1 MCLWP
6 VCLILRLSWFGAFSL
21 PLYGSVPCLHCSCGV
36 VYPCQLPSRLDDSRS
51 CVCPGFSSCANNLW
65 VEGRN
70 VPMSCLSYPWFPLVL
85 SLRLTA
91 VWLSYLRTWRVA
103 ALTCAL
109 STSSCASTLWVE
121 GHSMPEACLSSL
133 CFDLVLSLRLADVWL
148 CSLPAL
154 YLRCCS
160 YFPVA
165 ISPG

>member
-1 MCLWP
+1 M
-6 VCLILRLSWFGAFSL
+6 
-21 PLYGSVPCLHCSCGV
+21 PLFDSVPCLHCSCSF
-36 VYPCQLPSRLDDSRS
+36 VYSRQLPSRLDDSRS

-65 VEGRN
+65 VEGRS

-109 STSSCASTLWVE
+109 TTTSCASTLWVE
-121 GHSMPEACLSSL
+121 GHGIPEACLSSF
-133 CFDLVLSLRLADVWL
+133 CFDLVLSLRLADVRVH
-148 CSLPAL
+148 SLLAL
-154 YLRCCS
+154 YLQCCS
-160 YFPVA
+160 HLPVA